1 MMLMNSFEELTQ
13 AMDGCVQRVKWGRTP
28 DVGEEYVQYENI
40 VGDTFEWVSMT
51 RRQMKCWREPDGALY
66 AKDAQGALWL
76 VRTPDVESY
85 RALQGTEFVARSVL
99 DDSPQLK
106 VLEIPSSYHGVEFLR
121 KDLKGRAKVYVYTNG
136 NEGKRKPHRRSK
148 EPIRLEKPRMAKG

>member
-1 MMLMNSFEELTQ
+1 MNTFEEMTQ
-13 AMDGCVQRVKWGRTP
+13 AMEGLVKRDRIENP
-28 DVGEEYVQYENI
+28 REDYLQFENI
-40 VGDTFEWVSMT
+40 VGNTFEWVSVT

-66 AKDAQGALWL
+66 AKDDLGALWL

-85 RALQGTEFVARSVL
+85 RAMQGTEFVARSVL

-121 KDLKGRAKVYVYTNG
+121 KDLKGRAKVYVYPNG
-136 NEGKRKPHRRSK
+136 NEGKRKPRRQPK
-148 EPIRLEKPRMAKG
+148 IPIRLAK